1 MMRKFLNTLKEGSV
15 FTYGALAGK
24 RTELTSGS
32 INRSLFSLAIPM
44 MMELVMESVFVSVNL
59 LIIAKLGDK
68 VLGLVGITDS
78 YINFSYAIA
87 VGIGI
92 AAATLTA
99 RRAGEKDHEGM
110 AGTAQYIIV
119 LALFFA
125 VLIGGLSCLFSSD
138 IVSFLGLNSNSVPDG
153 LLFSKLV
160 FLSIGLIIIRLSVNG
175 LFRGAGDADIA
186 MKSLWIC
193 HISNIVFAV
202 VLVFGVGFIPA
213 FGLMGLAYAALLSR
227 FISVLYQVYIFLSGK
242 TCIRIMTPFQWDF
255 PLMKKIMKIA
265 FGGLVQYIIP
275 TSSWLIMVK
284 IISTFGTTAL
294 AGYIIAQRIASVAT
308 MPAWGIGNA
317 AGILTGQNLGAGN
330 SERAEKTVWRAGTI
344 NMTYLIAVALFW
356 QIAAGYVVQFFT
368 TETEVARYAVQY
380 IHVVSMAYLLLGF
393 TMVIS
398 RALNAAGNIMQVTL
412 LYIIMF
418 YVIQLPMAYILGVRL
433 QWELKGIFAAIVS
446 SEIVLAVL
454 FLMIF
459 RNGKWKTIKI

>member
-1 MMRKFLNTLKEGSV
+1 MRKFLHILKEGAV
-15 FTYGALAGK
+15 FTYGAIAGK
-24 RTELTSGS
+24 KVELTSGS
-32 INRSLFSLAIPM
+32 INRSIFSLAIPM
-44 MMELVMESVFVSVNL
+44 VMELVMESVFVSVNL

-68 VLGLVGITDS
+68 VLGLVGITDN
-78 YINFSYAIA
+78 YINFAYAIA
-87 VGIGI
+87 VGLGI

-99 RRAGEKDHEGM
+99 RRAGEKDKEGM
-110 AGTAQYIIV
+110 GRTAQYIIL

-125 VLIGGLSCLFSSD
+125 VLIGGVSCFFASEIVDFLGINASTVTEG
-138 IVSFLGLNSNSVPDG
+138 VSFSR
-153 LLFSKLV
+153 LV
-160 FLSIGLIIIRLSVNG
+160 FLSIGLVILRLSVNG

-193 HISNIVFAV
+193 HISNIIFAV
-202 VLVFGVGFIPA
+202 ILVFGLGFIPA
-213 FGLMGLAYAALLSR
+213 FGLMGLAYATVLSR
-227 FISVLYQVYIFLSGK
+227 LLGVLYQAFVFATGK
-242 TCIRIMTPFQWDF
+242 TSISIKV
-255 PLMKKIMKIA
+255 PLQLDVPLLQKILKLA

-317 AGILTGQNLGAGN
+317 AGVLTGQNLGAGEP
-330 SERAEKTVWRAGTI
+330 ERAEKTVWRAGTI
-344 NMTYLIAVALFW
+344 NMTYLVLVALFW
-356 QIAAGYVVQFFT
+356 QIAAEYVVKFFT
-368 TETEVARYAVQY
+368 TEPEVARYAVQY

-398 RALNAAGNIMQVTL
+398 RALNAAGNILQVTL
-412 LYIIMF
+412 LYLVMF
-418 YVIQLPMAYILGVRL
+418 YVIQLPLAYLLGVRF
-433 QWELKGIFAAIVS
+433 QWELRGIFTAIVS

-459 RNGKWKTIKI
+459 KNGKWKTIKI

>member
-1 MMRKFLNTLKEGSV
+1 MRKFLHILKEGAV
-15 FTYGALAGK
+15 FTYGAIAGK
-24 RTELTSGS
+24 KVELTSGS
-32 INRSLFSLAIPM
+32 INRSIFSLAIPM
-44 MMELVMESVFVSVNL
+44 VMELVMESVFVSVNL

-68 VLGLVGITDS
+68 VLGLVGITDN
-78 YINFSYAIA
+78 YINFAYAIA
-87 VGIGI
+87 VGLGI

-99 RRAGEKDHEGM
+99 RRAGEKDKEGM
-110 AGTAQYIIV
+110 GRTAQYIIL

-125 VLIGGLSCLFSSD
+125 VLIGGISCFFASEIVDFLGINASTVTEG
-138 IVSFLGLNSNSVPDG
+138 VSFSR
-153 LLFSKLV
+153 LV
-160 FLSIGLIIIRLSVNG
+160 FLSIGLVILRLSVNG

-193 HISNIVFAV
+193 HISNIIFAV
-202 VLVFGVGFIPA
+202 ILVFGLGFIPA
-213 FGLMGLAYAALLSR
+213 FGLMGLAYATVLSR
-227 FISVLYQVYIFLSGK
+227 LLGVLYQAFVLMSGK
-242 TCIRIMTPFQWDF
+242 TSISIRV
-255 PLMKKIMKIA
+255 PLQLDIPLLQKILKIA

-317 AGILTGQNLGAGN
+317 AGVLTGQNLGAGEP
-330 SERAEKTVWRAGTI
+330 ERAEKTVWRAGTI
-344 NMTYLIAVALFW
+344 NMTYLVLVALFW
-356 QIAAGYVVQFFT
+356 QLAAEYVVKFFT
-368 TETEVARYAVQY
+368 TEPEVARYAVQY

-398 RALNAAGNIMQVTL
+398 RALNAAGNILQVTL
-412 LYIIMF
+412 LYLVMF
-418 YVIQLPMAYILGVRL
+418 YVIQLPLAYLLGVRF
-433 QWELKGIFAAIVS
+433 QWELRGIFTAIVS

-459 RNGKWKTIKI
+459 KNGKWKTIKI

>member
-1 MMRKFLNTLKEGSV
+1 MMKFLHILKEGAV
-15 FTYGALAGK
+15 FTYGAIAGK
-24 RTELTSGS
+24 KVELTSGS
-32 INRSLFSLAIPM
+32 INRSIFSLAIPM
-44 MMELVMESVFVSVNL
+44 VMELVMESVFVSVNL

-68 VLGLVGITDS
+68 VLGLVGITDN
-78 YINFSYAIA
+78 YINFAYAIA
-87 VGIGI
+87 VGLGI

-99 RRAGEKDHEGM
+99 RRAGEKDQEGM
-110 AGTAQYIIV
+110 GRTAQYIIL

-125 VLIGGLSCLFSSD
+125 VLIGGISCFFASE
-138 IVSFLGLNSNSVPDG
+138 IVDFLGINVSTVTDG
-153 LLFSKLV
+153 ISFSRLV
-160 FLSIGLIIIRLSVNG
+160 FLSIGLVILRLSVNG

-193 HISNIVFAV
+193 HISNIIFAV
-202 VLVFGVGFIPA
+202 VLVFGLGFIPA
-213 FGLMGLAYAALLSR
+213 FGLMGLAYATVLSR
-227 FISVLYQVYIFLSGK
+227 LLGVLYQAFIFISGK
-242 TCIRIMTPFQWDF
+242 TSISIRVPFQLDI
-255 PLMKKIMKIA
+255 PLLQKILKIA

-317 AGILTGQNLGAGN
+317 AGVLTGQNLGAGEP
-330 SERAEKTVWRAGTI
+330 ERAEKTVWRAGTI
-344 NMTYLIAVALFW
+344 NMTYLVLVALFW
-356 QIAAGYVVQFFT
+356 QIAAEYVVKFFT
-368 TETEVARYAVQY
+368 TEPEVARYAVQY

-398 RALNAAGNIMQVTL
+398 RALNAAGNILQVTL
-412 LYIIMF
+412 LYLVMF
-418 YVIQLPMAYILGVRL
+418 YVIQLPLAYLLGVRF
-433 QWELKGIFAAIVS
+433 QWELKGIFTAIVS

-459 RNGKWKTIKI
+459 KNGKWKTIKI

>member
-1 MMRKFLNTLKEGSV
+1 MRKFLHILKEGAV
-15 FTYGALAGK
+15 FTYGAIAGK
-24 RTELTSGS
+24 KVELTSGS
-32 INRSLFSLAIPM
+32 INRSIFSLAIPM
-44 MMELVMESVFVSVNL
+44 VMELVMESVFVSVNL

-68 VLGLVGITDS
+68 VLGLVGITDN
-78 YINFSYAIA
+78 YINFAYAIA
-87 VGIGI
+87 VGLGI

-99 RRAGEKDHEGM
+99 RRAGEKDKEGM
-110 AGTAQYIIV
+110 GRTAQYIIL

-125 VLIGGLSCLFSSD
+125 VLIGGVSCFFASEIVDFLGINASTVTEG
-138 IVSFLGLNSNSVPDG
+138 VSFSR
-153 LLFSKLV
+153 LV
-160 FLSIGLIIIRLSVNG
+160 FLSIGLVILRLSVNG

-193 HISNIVFAV
+193 HISNIIFAV
-202 VLVFGVGFIPA
+202 ILVFGLGFIPA
-213 FGLMGLAYAALLSR
+213 FGLMGLAYATVLSR
-227 FISVLYQVYIFLSGK
+227 LLGVLYQAFIFATGK
-242 TCIRIMTPFQWDF
+242 TSISIRV
-255 PLMKKIMKIA
+255 PLQLDIQLLQKILKLA

-317 AGILTGQNLGAGN
+317 AGVLTGQNLGAGEP
-330 SERAEKTVWRAGTI
+330 ERAEKTVWRAGTI
-344 NMTYLIAVALFW
+344 NMTYLVLVALFW
-356 QIAAGYVVQFFT
+356 QIAAEYVVKFFT
-368 TETEVARYAVQY
+368 TEPEVARYAVQY

-398 RALNAAGNIMQVTL
+398 RALNAAGNILQVTL
-412 LYIIMF
+412 LYLVMF
-418 YVIQLPMAYILGVRL
+418 YVIQLPLAYLLGVRF
-433 QWELKGIFAAIVS
+433 QWELRGIFTAIVS

-459 RNGKWKTIKI
+459 KNGKWKTIKI

>member
-1 MMRKFLNTLKEGSV
+1 MRKFLHILKDGAV
-15 FTYGALAGK
+15 FAYGAVAGK
-24 RTELTSGS
+24 KVELTSGS
-32 INRSLFSLAIPM
+32 INRSIFSLAIPM
-44 MMELVMESVFVSVNL
+44 VMELVMESVFVSVNL

-68 VLGLVGITDS
+68 VLGLVGITDN
-78 YINFSYAIA
+78 YINFAYAIA
-87 VGIGI
+87 VGLGI

-99 RRAGEKDHEGM
+99 RRAGEKDQEGM
-110 AGTAQYIIV
+110 GRTAQYIIL

-125 VLIGGLSCLFSSD
+125 LLIGGVSCFFASEIVDFLGVNANVVTD
-138 IVSFLGLNSNSVPDG
+138 GVSFSR
-153 LLFSKLV
+153 LV
-160 FLSIGLIIIRLSVNG
+160 FLSIGLVILRLSVNG

-193 HISNIVFAV
+193 HISNIIFAV
-202 VLVFGVGFIPA
+202 ILVFGVGFIPA
-213 FGLMGLAYAALLSR
+213 FGLMGLAYATVLSR
-227 FISVLYQVYIFLSGK
+227 LLGVLYQAFIFLSGK
-242 TCIRIMTPFQWDF
+242 TSISIRV
-255 PLMKKIMKIA
+255 PLHLDVPLLQKILKIA

-317 AGILTGQNLGAGN
+317 AGVLTGQNLGAGEP
-330 SERAEKTVWRAGTI
+330 ERAEKTVWRAGTI
-344 NMTYLIAVALFW
+344 NMTYLVIVALFW
-356 QIAAGYVVQFFT
+356 QIAAEYVVKFFT
-368 TETEVARYAVQY
+368 TEPEVARYAVQY

-398 RALNAAGNIMQVTL
+398 RALNAAGNILQVTL
-412 LYIIMF
+412 LYLVMF
-418 YVIQLPMAYILGVRL
+418 YVIQLPMAYLLGVRL
-433 QWELKGIFAAIVS
+433 HWELRGIFTAIVS

>member
-1 MMRKFLNTLKEGSV
+1 MRKFLHILKEGAV
-15 FTYGALAGK
+15 FTYGAIAGK
-24 RTELTSGS
+24 KVELTSGS
-32 INRSLFSLAIPM
+32 INRSIFSLAIPM
-44 MMELVMESVFVSVNL
+44 VMELVMESVFVSVNL

-68 VLGLVGITDS
+68 VLGLVGITDN
-78 YINFSYAIA
+78 YINFAYAIA
-87 VGIGI
+87 VGLGI

-99 RRAGEKDHEGM
+99 RRAGEKDKEGM
-110 AGTAQYIIV
+110 GRTAQYIIL

-125 VLIGGLSCLFSSD
+125 ALIGGVSCFFASE
-138 IVSFLGLNSNSVPDG
+138 IVDFLGINASTVTDG
-153 LLFSKLV
+153 ISFSRLV
-160 FLSIGLIIIRLSVNG
+160 FLSIGLVILRLSVNG

-193 HISNIVFAV
+193 HISNIIFAV
-202 VLVFGVGFIPA
+202 ILVFGLGFIPA
-213 FGLMGLAYAALLSR
+213 FGLMGLAYATVLSR
-227 FISVLYQVYIFLSGK
+227 LLGVLYQAFIFISGK
-242 TCIRIMTPFQWDF
+242 TSISIRVPFQLDIS
-255 PLMKKIMKIA
+255 LLQKILKLA

-317 AGILTGQNLGAGN
+317 AGVLTGQNLGAGEP
-330 SERAEKTVWRAGTI
+330 ERAEKTVWRAGTI
-344 NMTYLIAVALFW
+344 NMTYLVIVALFW
-356 QIAAGYVVQFFT
+356 QLAAEYVVKFFT
-368 TETEVARYAVQY
+368 TEPEVAGYAVQY

-398 RALNAAGNIMQVTL
+398 RALNAAGNILQVTL
-412 LYIIMF
+412 LYLVMF
-418 YVIQLPMAYILGVRL
+418 YVIQLPLAYLLGVRF
-433 QWELKGIFAAIVS
+433 QWELRGIFTAIVS

-459 RNGKWKTIKI
+459 KNGKWKTIKI

>member
-1 MMRKFLNTLKEGSV
+1 MRKFLHILKEGAV
-15 FTYGALAGK
+15 FTYGAIAGK
-24 RTELTSGS
+24 KVELTSGS
-32 INRSLFSLAIPM
+32 INRSIFSLAIPM
-44 MMELVMESVFVSVNL
+44 VMELVMESVFVSVNL

-68 VLGLVGITDS
+68 VLGLVGITDN
-78 YINFSYAIA
+78 YINFAYAIA
-87 VGIGI
+87 VGLGI

-99 RRAGEKDHEGM
+99 RRAGEKDKEGM
-110 AGTAQYIIV
+110 GRTAQYIIL

-125 VLIGGLSCLFSSD
+125 VLIGGVSCFFASEIVNFLGINASTVNEG
-138 IVSFLGLNSNSVPDG
+138 VSFSR
-153 LLFSKLV
+153 LV
-160 FLSIGLIIIRLSVNG
+160 FLSIGLVILRLSVNG

-193 HISNIVFAV
+193 HISNIIFAV
-202 VLVFGVGFIPA
+202 ILVFGLGFIPA
-213 FGLMGLAYAALLSR
+213 FGLMGLAYATVLSR
-227 FISVLYQVYIFLSGK
+227 LLGVLYQVFIFATGK
-242 TCIRIMTPFQWDF
+242 TSISIRV
-255 PLMKKIMKIA
+255 PLQLDIPLLQKILKLA

-317 AGILTGQNLGAGN
+317 AGVLTGQNLGAGEP
-330 SERAEKTVWRAGTI
+330 ERAEKTVWRAGTI
-344 NMTYLIAVALFW
+344 NMTYLVLVALFW
-356 QIAAGYVVQFFT
+356 QIAAEYVVKFFT
-368 TETEVARYAVQY
+368 TEPEVARYAVQY

-412 LYIIMF
+412 LYLVMF
-418 YVIQLPMAYILGVRL
+418 YVIQLPLAYLLGVRF
-433 QWELKGIFAAIVS
+433 QWELRGIFTAIVS

-459 RNGKWKTIKI
+459 KNGKWKTIKI

>member
-1 MMRKFLNTLKEGSV
+1 MRKFLHILKEGAV
-15 FTYGALAGK
+15 FTYGAIAGK
-24 RTELTSGS
+24 KVELTSGS
-32 INRSLFSLAIPM
+32 INRSIFSLAIPM
-44 MMELVMESVFVSVNL
+44 VMELVMESVFVSVNL

-68 VLGLVGITDS
+68 VLGLVGITDN
-78 YINFSYAIA
+78 YINFAYAIA
-87 VGIGI
+87 VGLGI

-99 RRAGEKDHEGM
+99 RRAGEKDKEGM
-110 AGTAQYIIV
+110 GRTAQYIIL

-125 VLIGGLSCLFSSD
+125 VLIGGISCFFASEIVDFLGINASTVTEG
-138 IVSFLGLNSNSVPDG
+138 VSFSR
-153 LLFSKLV
+153 LV
-160 FLSIGLIIIRLSVNG
+160 FLSIGLVILRLSVNG

-193 HISNIVFAV
+193 HISNIIFAV
-202 VLVFGVGFIPA
+202 ILVFGLGFIPA
-213 FGLMGLAYAALLSR
+213 FGLMGLAYATVLSR
-227 FISVLYQVYIFLSGK
+227 LLGVLYQAFVFATGK
-242 TCIRIMTPFQWDF
+242 TSISIRV
-255 PLMKKIMKIA
+255 PLQLDIPLLQKILKLA

-317 AGILTGQNLGAGN
+317 AGVLTGQNLGAGEP
-330 SERAEKTVWRAGTI
+330 ERAEKTVWRAGTI
-344 NMTYLIAVALFW
+344 NMTYLVLVALFW
-356 QIAAGYVVQFFT
+356 QIAAEYVVKFFT
-368 TETEVARYAVQY
+368 TEPEVARYAVQY

-398 RALNAAGNIMQVTL
+398 RALNAAGNILQVTL
-412 LYIIMF
+412 LYLVMF
-418 YVIQLPMAYILGVRL
+418 YVIQLPLAYLLGVRL
-433 QWELKGIFAAIVS
+433 HWELRGIFTAIVS

-459 RNGKWKTIKI
+459 KNGKWKTIKI

>member
-1 MMRKFLNTLKEGSV
+1 MREFLHILKEGAF
-15 FTYGALAGK
+15 FTYGAIAGK
-24 RTELTSGS
+24 KVELTSGS
-32 INRSLFSLAIPM
+32 INRSIFSLAIPM
-44 MMELVMESVFVSVNL
+44 VMELVMESVFVSVNL

-68 VLGLVGITDS
+68 VLGLVGITDN
-78 YINFSYAIA
+78 YINFAYAIA
-87 VGIGI
+87 VGLGI

-99 RRAGEKDHEGM
+99 RRAGEKDKEGM
-110 AGTAQYIIV
+110 GRTAQYIIL

-125 VLIGGLSCLFSSD
+125 ALIGGVSCFFASEIVDFLGINASTVTEG
-138 IVSFLGLNSNSVPDG
+138 VSFSR
-153 LLFSKLV
+153 LV
-160 FLSIGLIIIRLSVNG
+160 FLSIGLVILRLSVNG

-193 HISNIVFAV
+193 HISNIIFAV
-202 VLVFGVGFIPA
+202 ILVFGLGFIPA
-213 FGLMGLAYAALLSR
+213 FGLMGLAYATVLSR
-227 FISVLYQVYIFLSGK
+227 LLGVLYQAFVLMSGK
-242 TCIRIMTPFQWDF
+242 TSISIRVPFQLDI
-255 PLMKKIMKIA
+255 PLLQKILKIA

-317 AGILTGQNLGAGN
+317 AGVLTGQNLGAGEP
-330 SERAEKTVWRAGTI
+330 ERAEKTVWRAGTI
-344 NMTYLIAVALFW
+344 NMTYLVIVALFW
-356 QIAAGYVVQFFT
+356 QIAAEYVVKFFT
-368 TETEVARYAVQY
+368 TEPEVARYAVQY

-398 RALNAAGNIMQVTL
+398 RALNAAGNILQVTL
-412 LYIIMF
+412 LYLVMF
-418 YVIQLPMAYILGVRL
+418 YVIQLPLAYLLGVRF
-433 QWELKGIFAAIVS
+433 QWELRGIFTAIVS

-459 RNGKWKTIKI
+459 KNGKWKTIKI

>member
-1 MMRKFLNTLKEGSV
+1 MRKFLHILKEGTV

-24 RTELTSGS
+24 KVELTSGS
-32 INRSLFSLAIPM
+32 INRSIFSLAIPM
-44 MMELVMESVFVSVNL
+44 VMELVMESVFVSVNL

-68 VLGLVGITDS
+68 VLGLVGITDN
-78 YINFSYAIA
+78 YINFAYAIA
-87 VGIGI
+87 VGLGI

-99 RRAGEKDHEGM
+99 RRAGEKDKEGM
-110 AGTAQYIIV
+110 GRTAHYIIL

-125 VLIGGLSCLFSSD
+125 VLIGGISCLFASE
-138 IVSFLGLNSNSVPDG
+138 IVGFLGINADTVNEG
-153 LLFSKLV
+153 LSFSRLV
-160 FLSIGLIIIRLSVNG
+160 FLSIGLVILRLSVNG
-175 LFRGAGDADIA
+175 LFRGAGDADLA

-202 VLVFGVGFIPA
+202 ILVFGIGFIPA
-213 FGLMGLAYAALLSR
+213 FGLMGLAYATVLSR
-227 FISVLYQVYIFLSGK
+227 LLAVLYQAFILLSGK
-242 TCIRIMTPFQWDF
+242 TSISVLVPFHLDL
-255 PLMKKIMKIA
+255 PLLQKILKIA

-317 AGILTGQNLGAGN
+317 AGVLTGQNLGAGD
-330 SERAEKTVWRAGTI
+330 SDRAEKTVWRAGTI
-344 NMTYLIAVALFW
+344 NMTYLVAVALFW
-356 QIAAGYVVQFFT
+356 QLAAEYVVKFFT
-368 TETEVARYAVQY
+368 AEPEVARYAVQY

-418 YVIQLPMAYILGVRL
+418 YVIQLPMAYLLGVRF
-433 QWELKGIFAAIVS
+433 QWELRGIFTAIVS

-454 FLMIF
+454 FLLIF
-459 RNGKWKTIKI
+459 KNGKWKTIKI

>member
-1 MMRKFLNTLKEGSV
+1 MRKFLHILKEGAV
-15 FTYGALAGK
+15 FTYGAIAGK
-24 RTELTSGS
+24 KVELTSGS
-32 INRSLFSLAIPM
+32 INRSIFSLAIPM
-44 MMELVMESVFVSVNL
+44 VMELVMESVFVSVNL

-68 VLGLVGITDS
+68 VLGLVGITDN
-78 YINFSYAIA
+78 YINFAYAIA
-87 VGIGI
+87 VGLGI

-99 RRAGEKDHEGM
+99 RRAGEKDKEGM
-110 AGTAQYIIV
+110 GRTAQYIIL

-125 VLIGGLSCLFSSD
+125 VLIGGVSCFFASEIVGFLGINASTVTEG
-138 IVSFLGLNSNSVPDG
+138 VSFSR
-153 LLFSKLV
+153 LV
-160 FLSIGLIIIRLSVNG
+160 FLSIGLVILRLSVNG

-193 HISNIVFAV
+193 HISNIIFAV
-202 VLVFGVGFIPA
+202 ILVFGLGFIPA
-213 FGLMGLAYAALLSR
+213 FGLMGLAYATVLSR
-227 FISVLYQVYIFLSGK
+227 LLGVLYQAFVLMTGK
-242 TCIRIMTPFQWDF
+242 TSIRV
-255 PLMKKIMKIA
+255 PLQLDLPLLQKILKIA

-317 AGILTGQNLGAGN
+317 AGVLTGQNLGAGEP
-330 SERAEKTVWRAGTI
+330 ERAEKTVWRAGTI
-344 NMTYLIAVALFW
+344 NMTYLVLVALFW
-356 QIAAGYVVQFFT
+356 QIAAEYVVKFFT
-368 TETEVARYAVQY
+368 TEPEVARYAVQY

-398 RALNAAGNIMQVTL
+398 RALNAAGNILQVTL
-412 LYIIMF
+412 LYLVMF
-418 YVIQLPMAYILGVRL
+418 YVIQLPLAYLLGVRF
-433 QWELKGIFAAIVS
+433 QWELRGIFTAIVS

-459 RNGKWKTIKI
+459 KNGKWKTIKI

>member
-1 MMRKFLNTLKEGSV
+1 MRKFLHILKEGAV
-15 FTYGALAGK
+15 FTYGAIAGK
-24 RTELTSGS
+24 KVELTSGS
-32 INRSLFSLAIPM
+32 INRSIFSLAIPM
-44 MMELVMESVFVSVNL
+44 VMELVMESVFVSVNL

-68 VLGLVGITDS
+68 VLGLVGITDN
-78 YINFSYAIA
+78 YINFAYAIA
-87 VGIGI
+87 VGLGI

-99 RRAGEKDHEGM
+99 RRAGEKDKEGM
-110 AGTAQYIIV
+110 GRTAQYIIL

-125 VLIGGLSCLFSSD
+125 VLIGGVSCFFASEIVDFLG
-138 IVSFLGLNSNSVPDG
+138 INANTVTEGVSFSR
-153 LLFSKLV
+153 LV
-160 FLSIGLIIIRLSVNG
+160 FLSIGLVILRLSVNG

-193 HISNIVFAV
+193 HISNIIFAV
-202 VLVFGVGFIPA
+202 ILVFGLGFIPA
-213 FGLMGLAYAALLSR
+213 FGLMGLAYATVLSR
-227 FISVLYQVYIFLSGK
+227 LLGVLYQAFVLMSGK
-242 TCIRIMTPFQWDF
+242 TSISIRV
-255 PLMKKIMKIA
+255 PLQLDIPLLQKILKIA

-317 AGILTGQNLGAGN
+317 AGVLTGQNLGAGEP
-330 SERAEKTVWRAGTI
+330 ERAEKTVWRAGTI
-344 NMTYLIAVALFW
+344 NMTYLVLVALFW
-356 QIAAGYVVQFFT
+356 QIAAEYVVKFFT
-368 TETEVARYAVQY
+368 TEPEVARYAVQY

-398 RALNAAGNIMQVTL
+398 RALNAAGNILQVTL
-412 LYIIMF
+412 LYLVMF
-418 YVIQLPMAYILGVRL
+418 YVIQLPLAYLLGVRF
-433 QWELKGIFAAIVS
+433 QWELRGIFTAIVS

-459 RNGKWKTIKI
+459 KNGKWKTIKI

>member
-1 MMRKFLNTLKEGSV
+1 MRKFLHILKEGAV
-15 FTYGALAGK
+15 FTYGAIAGK
-24 RTELTSGS
+24 KVELTSGS
-32 INRSLFSLAIPM
+32 INRSIFSLAIPM
-44 MMELVMESVFVSVNL
+44 VMELVMESVFVSVNL

-68 VLGLVGITDS
+68 VLGLVGITDN
-78 YINFSYAIA
+78 YINFAYAIA
-87 VGIGI
+87 VGLGI

-99 RRAGEKDHEGM
+99 RRAGEKDKEGM
-110 AGTAQYIIV
+110 GRTAQYII
-119 LALFFA
+119 LMALFFA
-125 VLIGGLSCLFSSD
+125 VLIGGVSCFFASEIVDFLG
-138 IVSFLGLNSNSVPDG
+138 INANTVTGGVSFSR
-153 LLFSKLV
+153 LV
-160 FLSIGLIIIRLSVNG
+160 FLSIGLVILRLSVNG

-193 HISNIVFAV
+193 HISNIIFAV
-202 VLVFGVGFIPA
+202 ILVFGLGFIPA
-213 FGLMGLAYAALLSR
+213 FGLMGLAYATVLSR
-227 FISVLYQVYIFLSGK
+227 LLGVLYQAFIFISGK
-242 TCIRIMTPFQWDF
+242 TSISIRVPFQLDI
-255 PLMKKIMKIA
+255 PLLQKILKIA

-317 AGILTGQNLGAGN
+317 AGVLTGQNLGAGEP
-330 SERAEKTVWRAGTI
+330 ERAEKTVWRAGTI
-344 NMTYLIAVALFW
+344 NMTYLVLVALFW
-356 QIAAGYVVQFFT
+356 QIAAEYVVKFFT
-368 TETEVARYAVQY
+368 TEPEVARYAVQY

-412 LYIIMF
+412 LYLVMF
-418 YVIQLPMAYILGVRL
+418 YVIQLPLAYLLGVRF
-433 QWELKGIFAAIVS
+433 QWELRGIFTAIVS

-454 FLMIF
+454 FLVIF

>member
-1 MMRKFLNTLKEGSV
+1 MRKFLHILKEGAV
-15 FTYGALAGK
+15 FTYGAIAGK
-24 RTELTSGS
+24 KVELTSGS
-32 INRSLFSLAIPM
+32 INRSIFSLAIPM
-44 MMELVMESVFVSVNL
+44 VMELVMESVFVSVNL

-68 VLGLVGITDS
+68 VLGLVGITDN
-78 YINFSYAIA
+78 YINFAYAIA
-87 VGIGI
+87 VGLGI
-92 AAATLTA
+92 AAATLIA
-99 RRAGEKDHEGM
+99 RRAGEKDQEGM
-110 AGTAQYIIV
+110 GRTAQYIIL

-125 VLIGGLSCLFSSD
+125 LLIGGVSCYFSAE
-138 IVSFLGLNSNSVPDG
+138 IVDFLGVNASTVTDG
-153 LLFSKLV
+153 ISFSRLV
-160 FLSIGLIIIRLSVNG
+160 FLSIGLVILRLSVNG

-193 HISNIVFAV
+193 HISNIIFAV
-202 VLVFGVGFIPA
+202 ILVFGLGFIPA
-213 FGLMGLAYAALLSR
+213 FGLMGLAYAMVLSR
-227 FISVLYQVYIFLSGK
+227 TLGVLYQAFIFVTGRTSIS
-242 TCIRIMTPFQWDF
+242 IRVPFQLDI
-255 PLMKKIMKIA
+255 PLLQKILKIA

-317 AGILTGQNLGAGN
+317 AGVLTGQNLGAGEP
-330 SERAEKTVWRAGTI
+330 ERAEKTVWRAGTI
-344 NMTYLIAVALFW
+344 NMTYLVLVALFW
-356 QIAAGYVVQFFT
+356 QIAAEYVVKFFT
-368 TETEVARYAVQY
+368 TEPEVARYAVQY

-412 LYIIMF
+412 LYIVMF
-418 YVIQLPMAYILGVRL
+418 YVIQLPLAYLLGVRF
-433 QWELKGIFAAIVS
+433 QWELRGIFTAIVS

>member
-1 MMRKFLNTLKEGSV
+1 MRKFLHILKEGAV
-15 FTYGALAGK
+15 FAYGAVAGK
-24 RTELTSGS
+24 KVELTSGS
-32 INRSLFSLAIPM
+32 INRSIFSLAIPM
-44 MMELVMESVFVSVNL
+44 VMELVMESVFVSVNL

-68 VLGLVGITDS
+68 VLGLVGITDN
-78 YINFSYAIA
+78 YINFAYAIA
-87 VGIGI
+87 VGLGI

-99 RRAGEKDHEGM
+99 RRAGEKDKQGM
-110 AGTAQYIIV
+110 GRTAQYIIL

-125 VLIGGLSCLFSSD
+125 VLIGGVSCFFASEIVDFLGINASTVTEG
-138 IVSFLGLNSNSVPDG
+138 VSFSR
-153 LLFSKLV
+153 LV
-160 FLSIGLIIIRLSVNG
+160 FLSIGLVILRLSVNG

-193 HISNIVFAV
+193 HISNIIFAV
-202 VLVFGVGFIPA
+202 ILVFGLGFIPA
-213 FGLMGLAYAALLSR
+213 FGLMGLAYATVLSR
-227 FISVLYQVYIFLSGK
+227 TLGVVYQAFIFATGK
-242 TCIRIMTPFQWDF
+242 TSISIRVPFQLD
-255 PLMKKIMKIA
+255 LTLLQKILKLA

-317 AGILTGQNLGAGN
+317 AGVLTGQNLGAGEP
-330 SERAEKTVWRAGTI
+330 ERAEKTVWRAGTI
-344 NMTYLIAVALFW
+344 NMTYLVLVALFW
-356 QIAAGYVVQFFT
+356 QIAAEYVVKFFT
-368 TETEVARYAVQY
+368 TEPEVARYAVQY

-398 RALNAAGNIMQVTL
+398 RALNAAGNILQVTL
-412 LYIIMF
+412 LYLVMF
-418 YVIQLPMAYILGVRL
+418 YVIQLPMAYLLGVRL
-433 QWELKGIFAAIVS
+433 HWELRGIFTAIVS

-459 RNGKWKTIKI
+459 KNGKWKTIKI

>member
-1 MMRKFLNTLKEGSV
+1 MRKFLHILKEGAV
-15 FTYGALAGK
+15 FTYGTIAGK
-24 RTELTSGS
+24 KVELTSGS
-32 INRSLFSLAIPM
+32 INRSIFSLAIPM
-44 MMELVMESVFVSVNL
+44 VMELVMESVFVSVNL

-68 VLGLVGITDS
+68 VLGLVGITDN
-78 YINFSYAIA
+78 YINFAYAIA
-87 VGIGI
+87 VGLGI

-99 RRAGEKDHEGM
+99 RRAGEKDKEGM
-110 AGTAQYIIV
+110 GRTAQYIIL

-125 VLIGGLSCLFSSD
+125 VLIGGVSCFLASEIVGFLGINASTVTEG
-138 IVSFLGLNSNSVPDG
+138 VSFSR
-153 LLFSKLV
+153 LV
-160 FLSIGLIIIRLSVNG
+160 FLSIGLVILRLSVNG

-193 HISNIVFAV
+193 HISNIIFAV
-202 VLVFGVGFIPA
+202 ILVFGLGFIPA
-213 FGLMGLAYAALLSR
+213 FGLMGLAYATVLSR
-227 FISVLYQVYIFLSGK
+227 LLGVLYQAFVLMSGK
-242 TCIRIMTPFQWDF
+242 TSIIIRV
-255 PLMKKIMKIA
+255 PLQLDIPLLQKILKIA

-317 AGILTGQNLGAGN
+317 AGVLTGQNLGAGEP
-330 SERAEKTVWRAGTI
+330 ERAEKTVWRAGTI
-344 NMTYLIAVALFW
+344 NMTYLVLVALFW
-356 QIAAGYVVQFFT
+356 QIAAEYVVKFFT
-368 TETEVARYAVQY
+368 TEPEVARYAVQY

-398 RALNAAGNIMQVTL
+398 RALNAAGNILQVTL
-412 LYIIMF
+412 LYLVMF
-418 YVIQLPMAYILGVRL
+418 YVIQLPLAYLLGVRF
-433 QWELKGIFAAIVS
+433 QWELRGIFTAIVS

-459 RNGKWKTIKI
+459 KNGKWKTIKI

>member
-1 MMRKFLNTLKEGSV
+1 MRKFLHILKEGAV
-15 FTYGALAGK
+15 FTYGAIAGK
-24 RTELTSGS
+24 KVELTSGS
-32 INRSLFSLAIPM
+32 INRSIFSLAIPM
-44 MMELVMESVFVSVNL
+44 VMELVMESVFVSVNL

-68 VLGLVGITDS
+68 VLGLVGITDN
-78 YINFSYAIA
+78 YINFAYAIA
-87 VGIGI
+87 VGLGI

-99 RRAGEKDHEGM
+99 RRAGEKDKEGM
-110 AGTAQYIIV
+110 GRTAQYIIL

-125 VLIGGLSCLFSSD
+125 VLIGGISCFFASEIVDFLGINASTVTEG
-138 IVSFLGLNSNSVPDG
+138 VSFSR
-153 LLFSKLV
+153 LV
-160 FLSIGLIIIRLSVNG
+160 FLSIGLVILRLSVNG

-193 HISNIVFAV
+193 HISNIIFAV
-202 VLVFGVGFIPA
+202 ILVFGLGFIPA
-213 FGLMGLAYAALLSR
+213 FGLMGLAYATVLSR
-227 FISVLYQVYIFLSGK
+227 LLGVLYQAFVLMSGK
-242 TCIRIMTPFQWDF
+242 TSISIRV
-255 PLMKKIMKIA
+255 PLQLDIPLLQKILKLA

-317 AGILTGQNLGAGN
+317 AGVLTGQNLGAG
-330 SERAEKTVWRAGTI
+330 EPDRAEKTVWRAGTI
-344 NMTYLIAVALFW
+344 NMTYLVIVALFW
-356 QIAAGYVVQFFT
+356 QIAAEYVVKFFT
-368 TETEVARYAVQY
+368 TEPEVARYAVQY

-398 RALNAAGNIMQVTL
+398 RALNAAGNILQVTL
-412 LYIIMF
+412 LYLVMF
-418 YVIQLPMAYILGVRL
+418 YVIQLPLAYLLGVRF
-433 QWELKGIFAAIVS
+433 QWELRGIFTAIVS

-459 RNGKWKTIKI
+459 KNGKWKTIKI

>member
-1 MMRKFLNTLKEGSV
+1 MRKFLHILKEGAV
-15 FTYGALAGK
+15 FTYGAIAGK
-24 RTELTSGS
+24 KVELTSGS
-32 INRSLFSLAIPM
+32 INRSIFSLAIPM
-44 MMELVMESVFVSVNL
+44 VMELVMESVFVSVNL

-68 VLGLVGITDS
+68 VLGLVGITDN
-78 YINFSYAIA
+78 YINFAYAIA
-87 VGIGI
+87 VGLGI

-99 RRAGEKDHEGM
+99 RRAGEKDKEGM
-110 AGTAQYIIV
+110 GRTAQYIIL

-125 VLIGGLSCLFSSD
+125 VLIGGVSSFFASEIVD
-138 IVSFLGLNSNSVPDG
+138 FLGINASTVTEGVSFSR
-153 LLFSKLV
+153 LV
-160 FLSIGLIIIRLSVNG
+160 FLSIGLVILRLSVNG

-193 HISNIVFAV
+193 HISNIIFAV
-202 VLVFGVGFIPA
+202 ILVFGLGFIPA
-213 FGLMGLAYAALLSR
+213 FGLMGLAYATVLSR
-227 FISVLYQVYIFLSGK
+227 TLGVVYQAFIFATGK
-242 TCIRIMTPFQWDF
+242 TSISIRVPFQLDI
-255 PLMKKIMKIA
+255 PLLQKILKLA

-317 AGILTGQNLGAGN
+317 AGVLTGQNLGAGEP
-330 SERAEKTVWRAGTI
+330 ERAEKTVWRAGTI
-344 NMTYLIAVALFW
+344 NMTYLVIVALFW
-356 QIAAGYVVQFFT
+356 QIAAEYVVKFFT
-368 TETEVARYAVQY
+368 TESEVARYAVQY

-412 LYIIMF
+412 LYIVMF
-418 YVIQLPMAYILGVRL
+418 YVIQLPMAYLLGVKL
-433 QWELKGIFAAIVS
+433 HWELTGIFTAIVS

>member
-1 MMRKFLNTLKEGSV
+1 MRKFLHILKEGAV
-15 FTYGALAGK
+15 FAYGAIAGK
-24 RTELTSGS
+24 KVELTSGS
-32 INRSLFSLAIPM
+32 INRSIFSLAIPM
-44 MMELVMESVFVSVNL
+44 VMELVMESVFVSVNL

-68 VLGLVGITDS
+68 VLGLVGITDN
-78 YINFSYAIA
+78 YINFAYAIA
-87 VGIGI
+87 VGLGI

-99 RRAGEKDHEGM
+99 RRAGEKDQEGM
-110 AGTAQYIIV
+110 GRTAQYIIL

-125 VLIGGLSCLFSSD
+125 VFIGGISCYFSAEIVD
-138 IVSFLGLNSNSVPDG
+138 FLGVNANAVVDGVSFSR
-153 LLFSKLV
+153 LV
-160 FLSIGLIIIRLSVNG
+160 FLSIGLVILRLSVNG

-193 HISNIVFAV
+193 HISNIIFAV
-202 VLVFGVGFIPA
+202 ILVFGLGFIPA
-213 FGLMGLAYAALLSR
+213 FGLMGLAYATVLSR
-227 FISVLYQVYIFLSGK
+227 TLGVLYQAFIFLSGK
-242 TCIRIMTPFQWDF
+242 TSISIRVPFRLDI
-255 PLMKKIMKIA
+255 PLLQKILKIA

-317 AGILTGQNLGAGN
+317 AGVLTGQNLGAGEP
-330 SERAEKTVWRAGTI
+330 ERAEKTVWRAGTI
-344 NMTYLIAVALFW
+344 NMTYLVIVALFW
-356 QIAAGYVVQFFT
+356 QIAAEYVVKFFT
-368 TETEVARYAVQY
+368 TEPEVARYAVQY

-398 RALNAAGNIMQVTL
+398 RALNAAGNILQVTL
-412 LYIIMF
+412 LYLVMF
-418 YVIQLPMAYILGVRL
+418 YVIQLPLAYLLGVRF
-433 QWELKGIFAAIVS
+433 QWELRGIFTAIVS

>member
-1 MMRKFLNTLKEGSV
+1 MRKFLHILKEGAV
-15 FTYGALAGK
+15 FTYGAIAGK
-24 RTELTSGS
+24 KVELTSGS
-32 INRSLFSLAIPM
+32 INRSIFSLAIPM
-44 MMELVMESVFVSVNL
+44 VMELVMESVFVSVNL

-68 VLGLVGITDS
+68 VLGLVGITDN
-78 YINFSYAIA
+78 YINFAYAIA
-87 VGIGI
+87 VGLGI

-99 RRAGEKDHEGM
+99 RRAGEKDKEGM
-110 AGTAQYIIV
+110 GRTAQYIIL

-125 VLIGGLSCLFSSD
+125 VLIGGVSCFFASEIVGFLGINASTVTEG
-138 IVSFLGLNSNSVPDG
+138 VSFSR
-153 LLFSKLV
+153 LV
-160 FLSIGLIIIRLSVNG
+160 FLSIGLVILRLSVNG

-193 HISNIVFAV
+193 HISNIIFAV
-202 VLVFGVGFIPA
+202 ILVFGLGFIPA
-213 FGLMGLAYAALLSR
+213 FGLMGLAYATVLSR
-227 FISVLYQVYIFLSGK
+227 LLGVLYQAFVFVSGK
-242 TCIRIMTPFQWDF
+242 TSIIIRV
-255 PLMKKIMKIA
+255 PLQLDIPLLQKILKLA

-317 AGILTGQNLGAGN
+317 AGVLTGQNLGAGEP
-330 SERAEKTVWRAGTI
+330 ERAEKTVWRAGTI
-344 NMTYLIAVALFW
+344 NMTYLVIVALFW
-356 QIAAGYVVQFFT
+356 QIAAEYVVKFFT
-368 TETEVARYAVQY
+368 TEPEVARYAVQY

-398 RALNAAGNIMQVTL
+398 RALNAAGNILQVTL
-412 LYIIMF
+412 LYLVMF
-418 YVIQLPMAYILGVRL
+418 YVIQLPLAYLLGVRF
-433 QWELKGIFAAIVS
+433 QWELRGIFTAIVS

-459 RNGKWKTIKI
+459 KNGKWKTIKI

>member
-1 MMRKFLNTLKEGSV
+1 MRKFLHILKEGAV
-15 FTYGALAGK
+15 FTYGAIAGK
-24 RTELTSGS
+24 KVELTSGS
-32 INRSLFSLAIPM
+32 INRSIFSLAIPM
-44 MMELVMESVFVSVNL
+44 VMELVMESVFVSVNL

-68 VLGLVGITDS
+68 VLGLVGITDN
-78 YINFSYAIA
+78 YINFAYAIA
-87 VGIGI
+87 VGLGI

-99 RRAGEKDHEGM
+99 RRAGEKDKEGM
-110 AGTAQYIIV
+110 GRTAQYIIL

-125 VLIGGLSCLFSSD
+125 VLIGGVSCFFASEIVDFLGINASTVTEG
-138 IVSFLGLNSNSVPDG
+138 VSFSR
-153 LLFSKLV
+153 LV
-160 FLSIGLIIIRLSVNG
+160 FLSIGLVILRLSVNG

-193 HISNIVFAV
+193 HISNIIIAV
-202 VLVFGVGFIPA
+202 ILVFGLGFIPA
-213 FGLMGLAYAALLSR
+213 FGLMGLAYATVLSR
-227 FISVLYQVYIFLSGK
+227 LLGVLYQAFVFATGK
-242 TCIRIMTPFQWDF
+242 TSISIRVPFQLD
-255 PLMKKIMKIA
+255 LTLLQKILKLA

-317 AGILTGQNLGAGN
+317 AGVLTGQNLGAGEP
-330 SERAEKTVWRAGTI
+330 ERAEKTVWRAGTI
-344 NMTYLIAVALFW
+344 NMTYLVLVALFW
-356 QIAAGYVVQFFT
+356 QIAAEYVVKFFT
-368 TETEVARYAVQY
+368 TEPEVARYAVQY

-398 RALNAAGNIMQVTL
+398 RALNAAGNILQVTL
-412 LYIIMF
+412 LYLVMF
-418 YVIQLPMAYILGVRL
+418 YVIQLPLAYLLGVRL
-433 QWELKGIFAAIVS
+433 HWELRGIFTAIVS

-459 RNGKWKTIKI
+459 KNGKWKTIKI

>member
-1 MMRKFLNTLKEGSV
+1 MRKFLHILKEGAV
-15 FTYGALAGK
+15 FTYGAIAGK
-24 RTELTSGS
+24 KVELTSGS
-32 INRSLFSLAIPM
+32 INRSIFSLAIPM
-44 MMELVMESVFVSVNL
+44 VMELVMESVFVSVNL

-68 VLGLVGITDS
+68 VLGLVGITDN
-78 YINFSYAIA
+78 YINFAYAIA
-87 VGIGI
+87 VGLGI

-99 RRAGEKDHEGM
+99 RRAGEKDKEGM
-110 AGTAQYIIV
+110 GRTAQYIIL

-125 VLIGGLSCLFSSD
+125 VLIGGISCFFASEIVDFLGINASTV
-138 IVSFLGLNSNSVPDG
+138 IEGVSFSR
-153 LLFSKLV
+153 LV
-160 FLSIGLIIIRLSVNG
+160 FLSIGLVILRLSVNG

-193 HISNIVFAV
+193 HISNIIFAV
-202 VLVFGVGFIPA
+202 ILVFGLGFIPA
-213 FGLMGLAYAALLSR
+213 FGLMGLAYATVLSR
-227 FISVLYQVYIFLSGK
+227 LLGVLYQAFVLMSGK
-242 TCIRIMTPFQWDF
+242 TSISIRV
-255 PLMKKIMKIA
+255 PLQLDIPLLQKILKIA

-317 AGILTGQNLGAGN
+317 AGVLTGQNLGAGEP
-330 SERAEKTVWRAGTI
+330 ERAEKTVWRAGTI
-344 NMTYLIAVALFW
+344 NMTYLVLVALFW
-356 QIAAGYVVQFFT
+356 QLAAEYVVKFFT
-368 TETEVARYAVQY
+368 TEPEVARYAVQY

-398 RALNAAGNIMQVTL
+398 RALNAAGNILQVTL
-412 LYIIMF
+412 LYLVMF
-418 YVIQLPMAYILGVRL
+418 YVIQLPLAYLLGVRF
-433 QWELKGIFAAIVS
+433 QWELRGIFTAIVS

-459 RNGKWKTIKI
+459 KNGKWKTIKI

>member
-1 MMRKFLNTLKEGSV
+1 MRKFLHILKEGAV
-15 FTYGALAGK
+15 FTYGAIAGK
-24 RTELTSGS
+24 KVELTSGS
-32 INRSLFSLAIPM
+32 INRSIFSLAIPM
-44 MMELVMESVFVSVNL
+44 VMELVMESVFVSVNL

-68 VLGLVGITDS
+68 VLGLVGITDN
-78 YINFSYAIA
+78 YINFAYAIA
-87 VGIGI
+87 VGLGI

-99 RRAGEKDHEGM
+99 RRAGEKDKEGM
-110 AGTAQYIIV
+110 GRTAQYIIL

-125 VLIGGLSCLFSSD
+125 VLIGGVSCFFASE
-138 IVSFLGLNSNSVPDG
+138 IVDFLGINASTVTDG
-153 LLFSKLV
+153 ISFSRLV
-160 FLSIGLIIIRLSVNG
+160 FLSIGLVILRLSVNG

-193 HISNIVFAV
+193 HISNIIFAMI
-202 VLVFGVGFIPA
+202 LVFGLGFIPA
-213 FGLMGLAYAALLSR
+213 FGLMGLAYATVLSR
-227 FISVLYQVYIFLSGK
+227 LLGVLYQAFVFATGK
-242 TCIRIMTPFQWDF
+242 TSISIRV
-255 PLMKKIMKIA
+255 PLQLDIPLLQKILKLA

-317 AGILTGQNLGAGN
+317 AGVLTGQNLGAGEP
-330 SERAEKTVWRAGTI
+330 ERAEKTVWRAGTI
-344 NMTYLIAVALFW
+344 NMTYLVLVALFW
-356 QIAAGYVVQFFT
+356 QIAAEYVVKFFT
-368 TETEVARYAVQY
+368 TEPEVARYAVQY

-398 RALNAAGNIMQVTL
+398 RALNAAGNILQVTL
-412 LYIIMF
+412 LYLVMF
-418 YVIQLPMAYILGVRL
+418 YVIQLPLAYLLGVRF
-433 QWELKGIFAAIVS
+433 QWELTGIFTAIVS

-459 RNGKWKTIKI
+459 KNGKWKTIKI

>member
-1 MMRKFLNTLKEGSV
+1 MRKFLHMLKEGTV

-24 RTELTSGS
+24 KVELTSGS
-32 INRSLFSLAIPM
+32 INRSIFSLAIPM
-44 MMELVMESVFVSVNL
+44 VMELVMESVFVSVNL
-59 LIIAKLGDK
+59 LIIARLGDK
-68 VLGLVGITDS
+68 VLGLVGITDN
-78 YINFSYAIA
+78 YINFAYAIA
-87 VGIGI
+87 VGLGI
-92 AAATLTA
+92 AAATLVA
-99 RRAGEKDHEGM
+99 RRAGEKDTEGM
-110 AGTAQYIIV
+110 GRTAHYIIL
-119 LALFFA
+119 LAFFFA
-125 VLIGGLSCLFSSD
+125 VLIGGISCLFASE
-138 IVSFLGLNSNSVPDG
+138 IVGFLGISTDVVTDG
-153 LLFSKLV
+153 LSFSRLV
-160 FLSIGLIIIRLSVNG
+160 FLSIGLVILRLSING
-175 LFRGAGDADIA
+175 LFRGAGDADLA
-186 MKSLWIC
+186 MKSLWLC

-213 FGLMGLAYAALLSR
+213 FGLMGLAYATILSR
-227 FISVLYQVYIFLSGK
+227 LLAVIYQFFILLSGK
-242 TCIRIMTPFQWDF
+242 TSINI
-255 PLMKKIMKIA
+255 LMKFHLDIPLLRKILKIA

-317 AGILTGQNLGAGN
+317 AGVLTGQNLGAGDPD
-330 SERAEKTVWRAGTI
+330 RAEKTVWRAGTI

-356 QIAAGYVVQFFT
+356 QIAAEYVVKFFT

-398 RALNAAGNIMQVTL
+398 RALNAAGNIMQVTM

-418 YVIQLPMAYILGVRL
+418 YVIQLPLAYLLGVRF
-433 QWELKGIFAAIVS
+433 QWELTGIFTAIVS

-459 RNGKWKTIKI
+459 KNGKWKTIKI

>member
-1 MMRKFLNTLKEGSV
+1 MHILKEGAV
-15 FTYGALAGK
+15 FAYGAIAGK
-24 RTELTSGS
+24 KVELTSGS
-32 INRSLFSLAIPM
+32 INRSIFSLAIPM
-44 MMELVMESVFVSVNL
+44 VMELVMESVFVSVNL

-68 VLGLVGITDS
+68 VLGLVGITDN
-78 YINFSYAIA
+78 YINFAYAIA
-87 VGIGI
+87 VGLGI
-92 AAATLTA
+92 AAATLIA
-99 RRAGEKDHEGM
+99 RRAGEKDQEGM
-110 AGTAQYIIV
+110 GRTAQYIIL

-125 VLIGGLSCLFSSD
+125 LLIGGISCYFSAE
-138 IVSFLGLNSNSVPDG
+138 IVDFLGVNASTVTDG
-153 LLFSKLV
+153 ISFSRLV
-160 FLSIGLIIIRLSVNG
+160 FLSIGLVILRLSVNG

-193 HISNIVFAV
+193 HISNIIFAV
-202 VLVFGVGFIPA
+202 ILVFGLGSIPA
-213 FGLMGLAYAALLSR
+213 FGLMGLAYATVLSR
-227 FISVLYQVYIFLSGK
+227 TLGVLYQAYIFVTGRTSIS
-242 TCIRIMTPFQWDF
+242 IRVPFQLDI
-255 PLMKKIMKIA
+255 PLLQKILKLA

-317 AGILTGQNLGAGN
+317 AGVLTGQNLGAGEP
-330 SERAEKTVWRAGTI
+330 ERAEKTVWRAGTI
-344 NMTYLIAVALFW
+344 NMTYLVIVALFW
-356 QIAAGYVVQFFT
+356 QIAAEYVVKFFT
-368 TETEVARYAVQY
+368 TEPEVARYAVQY

-412 LYIIMF
+412 LYIVMF
-418 YVIQLPMAYILGVRL
+418 YVIQLPLAYLLGVRF
-433 QWELKGIFAAIVS
+433 QWELRGIFTAIVS

>member
-1 MMRKFLNTLKEGSV
+1 MRKFLHILKEGTV

-24 RTELTSGS
+24 KTELTSGS
-32 INRSLFSLAIPM
+32 INRSIFSLAIPM
-44 MMELVMESVFVSVNL
+44 VMELVMESVFVSVNL
-59 LIIAKLGDK
+59 LIIARLGDK
-68 VLGLVGITDS
+68 VLGLVGITDN
-78 YINFSYAIA
+78 YINFAYAIA
-87 VGIGI
+87 VGLGI

-99 RRAGEKDHEGM
+99 RRAGEKDKVGM
-110 AGTAQYIIV
+110 GRTAHYIMM

-125 VLIGGLSCLFSSD
+125 LLIGGISCYFAAE
-138 IVSFLGLNSNSVPDG
+138 IVSFLGINADTVSDG
-153 LLFSKLV
+153 LSFSRLV
-160 FLSIGLIIIRLSVNG
+160 FISIGLVILRLSVNG
-175 LFRGAGDADIA
+175 LFRGAGDADLA

-193 HISNIVFAV
+193 HISNIIFAV
-202 VLVFGVGFIPA
+202 ILVFGLGFISA
-213 FGLMGLAYAALLSR
+213 FGLMGLAYATVLSR
-227 FISVLYQVYIFLSGK
+227 LLAVLYQAFILLSGR
-242 TCIRIMTPFQWDF
+242 TSIQILVPFHLDI
-255 PLMKKIMKIA
+255 PLLQKILKIA

-317 AGILTGQNLGAGN
+317 AGVLTGQNLGAGDP
-330 SERAEKTVWRAGTI
+330 ERAEKTVWRAGTI
-344 NMTYLIAVALFW
+344 NMTYLVAVALFW
-356 QIAAGYVVQFFT
+356 QLAAEYVVKFFT
-368 TETEVARYAVQY
+368 TEPEVARYAVQY

-418 YVIQLPMAYILGVRL
+418 YVIQLPLAYLLGVRF
-433 QWELKGIFAAIVS
+433 QWELSGIFTAIVS

-459 RNGKWKTIKI
+459 KNGKWKTIKI

>member
-1 MMRKFLNTLKEGSV
+1 MRKFLHILKEGAV
-15 FTYGALAGK
+15 FTYGAIAGK
-24 RTELTSGS
+24 KVELTSGS
-32 INRSLFSLAIPM
+32 INRSIFSLAIPM
-44 MMELVMESVFVSVNL
+44 VMELVMESVFVSVNL

-68 VLGLVGITDS
+68 VLGLVGITDN
-78 YINFSYAIA
+78 YINFAYAIA
-87 VGIGI
+87 VGLGI

-99 RRAGEKDHEGM
+99 RRAGEKDKEGM
-110 AGTAQYIIV
+110 GRTAQYIIL

-125 VLIGGLSCLFSSD
+125 VLIGGVSCFFASEIVDFLGINASTVTEG
-138 IVSFLGLNSNSVPDG
+138 VSFSR
-153 LLFSKLV
+153 LV
-160 FLSIGLIIIRLSVNG
+160 FLSIGLVILRLSVNG

-193 HISNIVFAV
+193 HISNIIFALI
-202 VLVFGVGFIPA
+202 LVFGLGFIPA
-213 FGLMGLAYAALLSR
+213 FGLMGLAYATVLSR
-227 FISVLYQVYIFLSGK
+227 LLGVLYQAFIFATGK
-242 TCIRIMTPFQWDF
+242 TSISIRV
-255 PLMKKIMKIA
+255 PLQLDIPLLQKILKLA

-294 AGYIIAQRIASVAT
+294 AGYIIAQRIASVTT

-317 AGILTGQNLGAGN
+317 AGVLTGQNLGAGEP
-330 SERAEKTVWRAGTI
+330 ERAEKTVWRAGTI
-344 NMTYLIAVALFW
+344 NMTYLVLVALFW
-356 QIAAGYVVQFFT
+356 QIAAEYVVKFFT
-368 TETEVARYAVQY
+368 TEPEVARYAVQY

-412 LYIIMF
+412 LYLVMF
-418 YVIQLPMAYILGVRL
+418 YVIQLPLAYLLGVRF
-433 QWELKGIFAAIVS
+433 QWELRGIFTAIVS

-459 RNGKWKTIKI
+459 KNGKWKTIKI

>member
-1 MMRKFLNTLKEGSV
+1 MRKFLHILKEGAV
-15 FTYGALAGK
+15 FTYGAIAGK
-24 RTELTSGS
+24 KVELTSGS
-32 INRSLFSLAIPM
+32 INRSIFSLAIPM
-44 MMELVMESVFVSVNL
+44 VMELVMESVFVSVNL

-68 VLGLVGITDS
+68 VLGLVGITDN
-78 YINFSYAIA
+78 YINFAYAIA
-87 VGIGI
+87 VGLGI

-99 RRAGEKDHEGM
+99 RRAGEKDKEGM
-110 AGTAQYIIV
+110 GRTAQYIIL

-125 VLIGGLSCLFSSD
+125 VLIGGVSCFFASEIVDFLGISASTVTEG
-138 IVSFLGLNSNSVPDG
+138 VSFSR
-153 LLFSKLV
+153 LV
-160 FLSIGLIIIRLSVNG
+160 FLSIGLVILRLSVNG

-193 HISNIVFAV
+193 HISNIIFAV
-202 VLVFGVGFIPA
+202 ILVFGLGFIPA
-213 FGLMGLAYAALLSR
+213 FGLMGLAYATVLSR
-227 FISVLYQVYIFLSGK
+227 LLGVLYQAFVFATGK
-242 TCIRIMTPFQWDF
+242 TSISIRV
-255 PLMKKIMKIA
+255 PLQLDIPLLQKILKLA

-317 AGILTGQNLGAGN
+317 AGVLTGQNLGAGEP
-330 SERAEKTVWRAGTI
+330 ERAEKTVWRAGTI
-344 NMTYLIAVALFW
+344 NMTYLVIVALFW
-356 QIAAGYVVQFFT
+356 QIAAEYVVKFFT
-368 TETEVARYAVQY
+368 TEPEVAGYAVQY

-398 RALNAAGNIMQVTL
+398 RALNAAGNILQVTL
-412 LYIIMF
+412 LYLVMF
-418 YVIQLPMAYILGVRL
+418 YVIQLPLAYLLGVRF
-433 QWELKGIFAAIVS
+433 QWELRGIFTAIVS

-459 RNGKWKTIKI
+459 KNGKWKTIKI

>member
-1 MMRKFLNTLKEGSV
+1 MRKFLHILKEGAV
-15 FTYGALAGK
+15 FTYGAIAGK
-24 RTELTSGS
+24 KVELTSGS
-32 INRSLFSLAIPM
+32 INRSIFSLAIPM
-44 MMELVMESVFVSVNL
+44 VMELVMESVFVSVNL

-68 VLGLVGITDS
+68 VLGLVGITDN
-78 YINFSYAIA
+78 YINFAYAIA
-87 VGIGI
+87 VGLGI

-99 RRAGEKDHEGM
+99 RRAGEKDKEGM
-110 AGTAQYIIV
+110 GRTAQYIIL

-125 VLIGGLSCLFSSD
+125 VLIGGVSCFFASE
-138 IVSFLGLNSNSVPDG
+138 IVDFLGINASTVTDG
-153 LLFSKLV
+153 ISFSRLV
-160 FLSIGLIIIRLSVNG
+160 FLSIGLVILRLSVNG

-193 HISNIVFAV
+193 HISNIIFAV
-202 VLVFGVGFIPA
+202 ILVFGLGFIPA
-213 FGLMGLAYAALLSR
+213 FGLMGLAYATILSR
-227 FISVLYQVYIFLSGK
+227 LLGVLYQAFVFATGK
-242 TCIRIMTPFQWDF
+242 TSIIIRV
-255 PLMKKIMKIA
+255 PLQLDIPLLQKILKLA

-317 AGILTGQNLGAGN
+317 AGVLTGQNLGAGEP
-330 SERAEKTVWRAGTI
+330 ERAEKTVWRAGTI
-344 NMTYLIAVALFW
+344 NMTYLVLVALFW
-356 QIAAGYVVQFFT
+356 QIAAEYVVKFFT
-368 TETEVARYAVQY
+368 TEPEVARYAVQY

-398 RALNAAGNIMQVTL
+398 RALNAAGNILQVTL
-412 LYIIMF
+412 LYLVMF
-418 YVIQLPMAYILGVRL
+418 YVIQLPLAYLLGVRF
-433 QWELKGIFAAIVS
+433 QWELRGIFTAIVS

-459 RNGKWKTIKI
+459 KNGKWKTIKI